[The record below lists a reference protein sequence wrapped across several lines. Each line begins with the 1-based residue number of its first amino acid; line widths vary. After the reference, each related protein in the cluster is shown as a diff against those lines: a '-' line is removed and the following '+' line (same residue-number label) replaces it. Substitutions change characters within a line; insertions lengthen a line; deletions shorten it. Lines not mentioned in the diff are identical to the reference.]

1 MLLTLLLLVLVS
13 SHASGVEVFVGEESV
28 LLPCQVPA
36 NVSRSSTAVVW
47 DRDEFKIPTVHMRL
61 QTGDDLKNQNQRY
74 FRRTIMSDKALQT
87 GDLSLT
93 LRNPTV
99 SDSGN
104 YTCIVRKY
112 GQDEKRTEVELTV
125 KEPPPG
131 DLKLSRHLK
140 ALLGVVIGLILLSAA
155 VFGFYKYHRY
165 KRKKRGEALQVDMVE
180 VTEWENSVWLPFK
193 TTVCLPDDVTVE
205 WKHKDRTIF
214 MYPSSQNQPLLQDQ
228 DYRGR
233 TEMNE
238 EPLRTGDFSLKL
250 NNLQL
255 TDHGVYICTVYNKS
269 KKLLRQKVVTLSVRD
284 RQVEM
289 VEVADW
295 EKNVK
300 LSFTITD
307 DLPQDATVEWRR
319 SDSKQMMVYMYP
331 SDQNQ
336 RDDQDQFYRGR
347 TEMNM
352 EPLRTKDLSL
362 TLKDLQL
369 ADRESTPVP
378 STTRTEKSCFRNQ
391 FHSVSGSLSCRWWC

>member
-1 MLLTLLLLVLVS
+1 QFLIWAASWLWQKKLLVLMLGIS

-112 GQDEKRTEVELTV
+112 GQDEKRTETSDPSEFIKLYFVTFRLLMFV
-125 KEPPPG
+125 LISEPPPG

-165 KRKKRGEALQVDMVE
+165 KRKKRGEG
-180 VTEWENSVWLPFK
+180 K
-193 TTVCLPDDVTVE
+193 
-205 WKHKDRTIF
+205 
-214 MYPSSQNQPLLQDQ
+214 
-228 DYRGR
+228 
-233 TEMNE
+233 
-238 EPLRTGDFSLKL
+238 
-250 NNLQL
+250 
-255 TDHGVYICTVYNKS
+255 
-269 KKLLRQKVVTLSVRD
+269 
-284 RQVEM
+284 
-289 VEVADW
+289 
-295 EKNVK
+295 
-300 LSFTITD
+300 
-307 DLPQDATVEWRR
+307 
-319 SDSKQMMVYMYP
+319 
-331 SDQNQ
+331 
-336 RDDQDQFYRGR
+336 
-347 TEMNM
+347 
-352 EPLRTKDLSL
+352 
-362 TLKDLQL
+362 
-369 ADRESTPVP
+369 
-378 STTRTEKSCFRNQ
+378 
-391 FHSVSGSLSCRWWC
+391 